1 MDEVLIE
8 APHVV
13 QTMEAILSREN
24 YVYESQE
31 MDNMTLLRARFQE
44 RYTITFSCMQENSVR
59 STMRAILGDKIESQR
74 QRSVAATY
82 IAKANFRLNV
92 GQFRI
97 DLTDGE
103 VVFHSTQPLKGMT
116 LGDCIPLLHS
126 WFKAFMAT
134 FAVYRHGIKA
144 LIEGRSLEA
153 AEGVVDQTLSS
164 IRGGSS
170 SSPSEAPTAKITSS
184 FVTQAMEDIFKG
196 RDYVYEVMQS
206 DSSVT
211 TLKAKF
217 TGGYTVRFMC
227 KPGNNIRSTMLAVLD
242 DKVGDERQRS
252 VVATYFAQVN
262 FSLNNGKFELDMRDG
277 EVMYNCTLPLEGM
290 TQSDCTHLLRSWF
303 SVFMATF
310 YVYMPGLKLIIGGGS
325 IEDANAAKARL
336 LEEERGG
343 GSSRPPAPEPEPV
356 SSSSSSST
364 TTTTTTT
371 TSSAPVP
378 QPSPMQPSRAAEN
391 SVAAKAF
398 KDLLLERGDCS
409 SLESDVEGAS
419 HVVQGVYDYKGA
431 TAVIW
436 ACDKTDEKILEV
448 RVFMVD
454 AVPRHRVEPLS
465 RLIEKVNTNSAVGGF
480 KLDKEN
486 GRLYYGYS
494 VPYGGLTD
502 GQLTVLV
509 RGKSLQ
515 LCLGTHLEFLPS
527 IKAVIHDSAPVPS
540 SVDMLR
546 STYHT
551 TRDNPESDFHK
562 NELVPTGRH
571 EGPSAA
577 TMPGVNRPR
586 PPPPAYGFGTA
597 PSSRDIKDAAG
608 AMPRVPQLAVED
620 LDFQDEAG
628 RGGMGFVRKAVYR
641 KGAEVA
647 VKELLPS
654 LAKDDYDLFVR
665 EMRVH
670 FSIPSFPH
678 IVPMVGV
685 TQRSKS
691 DRALRLVTDWCN
703 GGSLQTL
710 LNDAF
715 GGDEMEVITYGDAL
729 KYARHIAAGVDH
741 LHRHKLLH
749 LDLKPGN
756 VMLDRAGGGGKA
768 KLTDF
773 GLAKIISNGT
783 QTSNRTLGG
792 TFGFMAPEVIE
803 PGKFT
808 KELRSGPHTDVFA
821 LGVTVFLL
829 FTGYH
834 RPYKPDVSG
843 HAINQEVCRG
853 LRPEFPAGFSWPGGS
868 RVTERV
874 QNLIQ
879 GCWANDPEKRPA
891 VDHILNT
898 LYQIESMVKDANGM
912 DRAISPQTL
921 PIVSS
926 FRM

>member
-1 MDEVLIE
+1 MVES
-8 APHVV
+8 PHVV
-13 QTMEAILSREN
+13 ATMEAILSREE

-31 MDNMTLLRARFQE
+31 IRNMTQLRARFEE
-44 RYTITFSCMQENSVR
+44 RYVIAFTSMQENSIR
-59 STMRAILGDKIESQR
+59 CTLRATLQDKIESQR

-82 IAKANFRLNV
+82 IAKVNFGLNV

-97 DLTDGE
+97 DLSDGE
-103 VVFHSTQPLKGMT
+103 VIFHSTQPLEGMT
-116 LGDCIPLLHS
+116 LGDCVPLLHS
-126 WFKAFMAT
+126 WFKVFMAA
-134 FAVYRHGIKA
+134 FAVYRHGMKA
-144 LIEGRSLEA
+144 LIEGRTIEA
-153 AEGVVDQTLSS
+153 AEAVVHQKLSA
-164 IRGGSS
+164 IRGGSG
-170 SSPSEAPTAKITSS
+170 SSPSEATTAMITWP
-184 FVTQAMEDIFKG
+184 FVTQAMEDIFSGKE
-196 RDYVYEVMQS
+196 YVFEVIQS
-206 DSSVT
+206 DSLT
-211 TLKAKF
+211 KLKAPF
-217 TGGYTVRFMC
+217 TGGYTVWFTC
-227 KPGNNIRSTMLAVLD
+227 KPGNNIRSSLVAVLD
-242 DKVGDERQRS
+242 DKIGDQRQRS

-262 FSLNNGKFELDMRDG
+262 FPLNNGKFELDMKDG

-290 TQSDCTHLLRSWF
+290 TQSDCKHLLRSWF

-310 YVYMPGLKLIIGGGS
+310 YVYMPGIKLLIGGGS
-325 IEDANAAKARL
+325 IEDANAAKARVL
-336 LEEERGG
+336 DGERDGG
-343 GSSRPPAPEPEPV
+343 DSRPPVPEPVLEPV
-356 SSSSSSST
+356 SSSSSSSAT
-364 TTTTTTT
+364 TTTTTT
-371 TSSAPVP
+371 AAQVP
-378 QPSPMQPSRAAEN
+378 QPSPVRPSRAAEN

-409 SLESDVEGAS
+409 SLESDIEGGS

-436 ACDKTDEKILEV
+436 ACDKTEEKMLEV

-454 AVPRHRVEPLS
+454 AVPSHRVEPLS

-480 KLDKEN
+480 KIDKEN

-502 GQLTVLV
+502 GQLTALV
-509 RGKSLQ
+509 RGKSLP

-527 IKAVIHDSAPVPS
+527 VKAVIHDSAPVPS
-540 SVDMLR
+540 SVDAIR
-546 STYHT
+546 TTYHT

-562 NELVPTGRH
+562 NELVPTGPGV
-571 EGPSAA
+571 GPSPA
-577 TMPGVNRPR
+577 TAPGVNRPR
-586 PPPPAYGFGTA
+586 PPPPAQGFESA
-597 PSSRDIKDAAG
+597 PSSRDIRDAAG
-608 AMPRVPQLAVED
+608 VLPRVPQLAVED
-620 LDFQDEAG
+620 LDFQDETG

-670 FSIPSFPH
+670 FSIPPFPH

-703 GGSLQTL
+703 GGSLQSL

-768 KLTDF
+768 RLTDF

-808 KELRSGPHTDVFA
+808 KELRSGPHTDVFS

-829 FTGYH
+829 FAGYH
-834 RPYKPDVSG
+834 RPYKPDVPG
-843 HAINQEVCRG
+843 HAISKEVCRG

-868 RVTERV
+868 PVTERV
-874 QNLIQ
+874 QRLIQ
-879 GCWANDPEKRPA
+879 GCWANDPAQRPA
-891 VDHILNT
+891 VDHILNV

-912 DRAISPQTL
+912 DRVIPPQSL

-926 FRM
+926 FRL